1 MVDGGAAPDVANVL
15 QLLGAATSIPS
26 SQALSQWHRLCPPR
40 ACPVANPRAQTLHL
54 WPSHLGGGAPAVV
67 GVLQLSF
74 FALDVARVLFLPLPT
89 PGRAADSMSRLAAV
103 SRSCTVNW
111 SPAAA
116 ATARCAPPTAWCW
129 KCGGGVIPRHWR
141 SGWHRMWPNSAFHD
155 LNTLPHSV
163 HGGGSP
169 VGEDLTL
176 ANAEEEEEATPSARG
191 LRACSGLGES
201 AQANGGGGSASAS
214 VSVVS
219 W

>member
-1 MVDGGAAPDVANVL
+1 MASLVPAQSLSGREPPSADAALVA
-15 QLLGAATSIPS
+15 
-26 SQALSQWHRLCPPR
+26 
-40 ACPVANPRAQTLHL
+40 VAR
-54 WPSHLGGGAPAVV
+54 GGGAPAVV

-89 PGRAADSMSRLAAV
+89 PGRAPASMSRLAAI

-111 SPAAA
+111 SPAAW
-116 ATARCAPPTAWCW
+116 RCWCR
-129 KCGGGVIPRHWR
+129 KYGGGVIPRHWR

-155 LNTLPHSV
+155 VNSLPHSV

-201 AQANGGGGSASAS
+201 AQANRGGGSASAS